1 MGALLH
7 IFLFLTSYL
16 SLFPGDTSL
25 GRYNRNPRMK
35 VQMAENV
42 NMALGFISS
51 RGVRLTN
58 IGPEGIDLLFA
69 SSITQTSVK
78 WLDIVGGNLKLILGM
93 IWTIILRFSI
103 ADIKSAAP
111 PLSTLYPFL
120 DSDILMK
127 VKKDFLPRKVCYSGV
142 NERQHPTRK
151 WTCKTSTAAGLMVLP
166 CPLQFTFDFAL
177 HIQRHCSSLD
187 ALSFI
192 ATDPI

>member
-16 SLFPGDTSL
+16 SLFSGDTSL

-78 WLDIVGGNLKLILGM
+78 
-93 IWTIILRFSI
+93 
-103 ADIKSAAP
+103 
-111 PLSTLYPFL
+111 
-120 DSDILMK
+120 
-127 VKKDFLPRKVCYSGV
+127 
-142 NERQHPTRK
+142 
-151 WTCKTSTAAGLMVLP
+151 
-166 CPLQFTFDFAL
+166 
-177 HIQRHCSSLD
+177 
-187 ALSFI
+187 
-192 ATDPI
+192 